1 MKQLAIVDM
10 ATLHIK
16 VIVVF
21 VRNVNKGKKNMKAN
35 ELMIGDWVNHKGIYN
50 YIATADFDYNHRK
63 WIEEIEPIPLTEEI
77 LKKNGFVNKDN
88 EWLHYCDFPFID
100 FILNKDSDGFY
111 IDCIYTPNGYIQ
123 YVHELQHAFKLFKV
137 DGEIII

>member
-1 MKQLAIVDM
+1 
-10 ATLHIK
+10 
-16 VIVVF
+16 
-21 VRNVNKGKKNMKAN
+21 MKAN

-50 YIATADFDYNHRK
+50 YIAPADFDYNHRK

-77 LKKNGFVNKDN
+77 LKKNGFVNKDS
-88 EWLHYCDFPFID
+88 
-100 FILNKDSDGFY
+100 DSFY
-111 IDCIYTPNGYIQ
+111 IDCTCTPNGYIQ